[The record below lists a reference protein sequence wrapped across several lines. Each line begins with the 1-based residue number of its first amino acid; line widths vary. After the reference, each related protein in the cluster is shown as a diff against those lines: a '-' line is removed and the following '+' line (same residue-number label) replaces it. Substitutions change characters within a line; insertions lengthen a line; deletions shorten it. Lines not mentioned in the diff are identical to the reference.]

1 MSNKI
6 VLVTGGSRSGKSCL
20 AESLC
25 SGQNNSTA
33 YIATSIPFD
42 EEMADR
48 VKKHREQ
55 RSSEWDTYEIYKDV
69 HKEIQIIGSKYRTV
83 ILDCITLLVNN
94 LMFDYSLDIENMSTD
109 EIDKMKEYIYDQIEK
124 LMAEIRN
131 TDLYFVFVTNEL
143 GMGVMPDNKLS
154 RIYTDIAGKVN
165 QYIAKMSDEVFF
177 VVSGIP
183 MKIKG

>member
-1 MSNKI
+1 MSNI
-6 VLVTGGSRSGKSCL
+6 VVITGGSRSGKSCF

-25 SGQNNSTA
+25 LNQNNSTA

-42 EEMADR
+42 EEMLDR
-48 VKKHREQ
+48 VNKHREQ
-55 RSSEWDTYEIYKDV
+55 RSEEWETYEIYKDV
-69 HKEIQIIGSKYRTV
+69 HKEINKIDKKHNTV
-83 ILDCITLLVNN
+83 ILDCVTLLVNN
-94 LMFDYSLDIENMSTD
+94 LMFDYNQDVDNMSRE
-109 EIDKMKEYIYDQIEK
+109 EIDRMKEHVYGQIEK
-124 LMAEIRN
+124 LILEIKK

-165 QYIAKMSDEVFF
+165 QYISKMSDGVYF